1 MATITAS
8 GLTKHIGARTLWSG
22 IAMKLEPGDRMSLS
36 GRNGSGKTTLLR
48 TLAGELTPDEG
59 MISLGRGARVALHDQ
74 RPPRV
79 RSRLREYVTGGLRWI
94 LEIEREL
101 ERLEARMVDGD
112 AGAATLAAYA
122 DAQARLEHAG
132 GYRWRDGVELAL
144 RGLGFDPDEYDRP
157 LSGFSGGELTRASLA
172 RVLASKPD
180 LLLLD
185 EPTNH
190 LDIESLEW
198 LEHYLTEL
206 DAAVVLVAHDRWFLE
221 AVGTSVLELDGGR
234 GRFFAGPWHAWRAE
248 RAVRELAADRDAAR
262 REAEIARM
270 QRFVERFRYK
280 ATKAR
285 QAQSRVKM
293 IERLRE
299 DAEPAGPGGKP
310 LARVLVR
317 GGGAFWPGGARA
329 RGRTAGLRRSDPGRG
344 IRAVAR
350 ARRARP
356 AGRSQRLRQDDA
368 CRGARGPPR
377 ARRRAAAPR
386 PQGRARLPLPA
397 RRPRRRARAHGARP
411 RAAVDRTLGGAD
423 PGPARALPVL
433 RREVEKTLRDI
444 SGGETRRLALAILT
458 SSDANLL
465 ILDEPTNHL
474 DTESREALE
483 EALVRFDGTLLLI
496 SHDRALLEAVGSR
509 TVAIEER
516 RLRSYSS
523 GWAEYRAAT
532 EPVSGDAAPPE
543 DEQPAS
549 RSKVSQGR
557 RRPAGPSKNRR
568 ARLERLERD
577 VEKAEAALAA
587 LEEELADPSQW
598 ADPRRSAESTRRHER
613 ARRELDTAIER
624 WTEAAEGVGA

>member
-1 MATITAS
+1 M
-8 GLTKHIGARTLWSG
+8 
-22 IAMKLEPGDRMSLS
+22 
-36 GRNGSGKTTLLR
+36 
-48 TLAGELTPDEG
+48 
-59 MISLGRGARVALHDQ
+59 
-74 RPPRV
+74 
-79 RSRLREYVTGGLRWI
+79 
-94 LEIEREL
+94 
-101 ERLEARMVDGD
+101 
-112 AGAATLAAYA
+112 
-122 DAQARLEHAG
+122 
-132 GYRWRDGVELAL
+132 
-144 RGLGFDPDEYDRP
+144 
-157 LSGFSGGELTRASLA
+157 
-172 RVLASKPD
+172 
-180 LLLLD
+180 
-185 EPTNH
+185 
-190 LDIESLEW
+190 
-198 LEHYLTEL
+198 
-206 DAAVVLVAHDRWFLE
+206 VLVAHDRWFLE

-299 DAEPAGPGGKP
+299 DAEPAGPAANRS
-310 LARVLVR
+310 LAFSFGAAERSGRVVLE
-317 GGGAFWPGGARA
+317 
-329 RGRTAGLRRSDPGRG
+329 LED
-344 IRAVAR
+344 
-350 ARRARP
+350 
-356 AGRSQRLRQDDA
+356 
-368 CRGARGPPR
+368 
-377 ARRRAAAPR
+377 
-386 PQGRARLPLPA
+386 ARLA
-397 RRPRRRARAHGARP
+397 FG
-411 RAAVDRTLGGAD
+411 DRTLVEESELWLERGEHVLLVGAN
-423 PGPARALPVL
+423 GSGKTTLAEALAGRRALDGGRLRRGHKVELGYLSQHADLGAAPELTVL
-433 RREVEKTLRDI
+433 AHAQRSTGLSEARTRALLGRFLFSGREVEKTLRDI

-532 EPVSGDAAPPE
+532 EPVSDDAAPPE